1 MRCVAYETRR
11 DVARVT
17 YLLITYLR
25 ADSLCCEVHGGYAAV
40 DARLREVARKAFLE
54 HYSYRPQHAWIR
66 QLYA

>member
-1 MRCVAYETRR
+1 MLPAC
-11 DVARVT
+11 

-54 HYSYRPQHAWIR
+54 HYSYRPQHAYIR